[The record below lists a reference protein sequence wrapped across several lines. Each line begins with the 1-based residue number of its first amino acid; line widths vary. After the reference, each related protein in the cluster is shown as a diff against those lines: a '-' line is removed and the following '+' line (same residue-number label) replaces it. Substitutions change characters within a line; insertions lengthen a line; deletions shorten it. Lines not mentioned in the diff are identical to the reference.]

1 MHGLLDSIRQG
12 HWRGEARSLFGGQ
25 GSFGNGSAMRV
36 APLGAYFADDLD
48 MVVEQAE
55 RSAVTTHAG

>member
-1 MHGLLDSIRQG
+1 
-12 HWRGEARSLFGGQ
+12 
-25 GSFGNGSAMRV
+25 MRV

-55 RSAVTTHAG
+55 RSAVTCPLSEIGSRFEMSQYLVGHLT